1 MFKVVFYRDARGN
14 EPVKDAIS
22 EMVRGNGKTPA

>member
-14 EPVKDAIS
+14 EQAIRNMNDFK
-22 EMVRGNGKTPA
+22 ERTKK